1 MARMLDLI
9 PRTNIIFPMR
19 NVFDRFFEDTMA
31 PSFLSEEKMFVPAF
45 DITES
50 EKEYKVVAE
59 LPGMD
64 EKELD
69 VTFTD
74 GILTVK
80 GEKKQETEDK
90 GETYHR
96 IERRY
101 GSFQRSF
108 RIPDHVQADKIEATY
123 KDGVLKLMIP
133 KSEESEVKKI
143 EIKN

>member
-1 MARMLDLI
+1 
-9 PRTNIIFPMR
+9 MR
-19 NVFDRFFEDTMA
+19 DVFDRFFEGSMD
-31 PSFLSEEKMFVPAF
+31 PSYLSDEKMFIPAF

-64 EKELD
+64 EKDLD
-69 VTFTD
+69 VTLTD

-101 GSFQRSF
+101 GSFQRNF
-108 RIPDHVQADKIEATY
+108 RIPDHVVVDEIEATY
-123 KDGVLKLMIP
+123 KDGVLKLTIP
-133 KSEESEVKKI
+133 KSEEIGMKKI
-143 EIKN
+143 EIKQ

>member
-1 MARMLDLI
+1 
-9 PRTNIIFPMR
+9 MR
-19 NVFDRFFEDTMA
+19 DVFDRFLEDTA
-31 PSFLSEEKMFVPAF
+31 VHSFLREGKMFVPAF
-45 DITES
+45 DITEG
-50 EKEYKVVAE
+50 EKEYTVIAE

-64 EKELD
+64 EKDLN

-80 GEKKQETEDK
+80 GEKKQESEDK

-108 RIPDHVQADKIEATY
+108 RIPDHIQADKIEATY
-123 KDGVLKLMIP
+123 KDGVLKLTIP
-133 KSEESEVKKI
+133 KSEESEPKKI
-143 EIKN
+143 EINH